1 MKVRLRTALA
11 ALILASVTTIFSP
24 ARTNAQNPGDYP
36 RQNQDRNRDQNRDQR
51 RDGDD
56 RRDHDRGPGRDRV
69 TILTRDQAGP
79 IMPAT
84 VFYRGQS
91 APIQARNSA
100 GLRLRGDRLVLAAMV
115 DTSGYSTGVAQNYQ
129 AYLITEVPLRIGDQT
144 LRPGAYGFGFLDAH
158 GAGPDQMIVLDLGGN
173 ELFRTQT
180 FRAPDLNRP
189 TPLQILPD
197 PTSPDRFRLFLG
209 RSFVPLSPA

>member
-1 MKVRLRTALA
+1 MTSTPPNRRIALA
-11 ALILASVTTIFSP
+11 TLLLACAATVLTH
-24 ARTNAQNPGDYP
+24 AQNPGDYP
-36 RQNQDRNRDQNRDQR
+36 RQDPNQRPDQR

-56 RRDHDRGPGRDRV
+56 RRDRGRDRDHDRDHDRA
-69 TILTRDQAGP
+69 TILNRDQAGP
-79 IMPAT
+79 LMPAT

-115 DTSGYSTGVAQNYQ
+115 DTSGYSTGVAATYQ
-129 AYLITEVPLRIGDQT
+129 AYLITEVPLRVGDQT

-158 GAGPDQMIVLDLGGN
+158 GRGPDQMVVLDIGGN

-180 FRAPDLNRP
+180 TRAPDLNRP

-197 PTSPDRFRLFLG
+197 PTSPDSVRLFLG
-209 RSFVPLSPA
+209 RSFVSLSPA

>member
-1 MKVRLRTALA
+1 MTARQTQRCLSLFALLLALA
-11 ALILASVTTIFSP
+11 VTAQTQ
-24 ARTNAQNPGDYP
+24 AQNPNDYP
-36 RQNQDRNRDQNRDQR
+36 RQNGDPRPYGQQR

-56 RRDHDRGPGRDRV
+56 RRDRRGPNGDRDRIA
-69 TILTRDQAGP
+69 ILTRDQAGP
-79 IMPAT
+79 IFPAT

-115 DTSGYSTGVAQNYQ
+115 DTSGYSTGVAATYQ
-129 AYLITEVPLRIGDQT
+129 AYLITEVPLRVGDQT
-144 LRPGAYGFGFLDAH
+144 LRPGAYGFGFVEH
-158 GAGPDQMIVLDLGGN
+158 DQMIVLDLGGN

-180 FRAPDLNRP
+180 QRAPDLNRP

-197 PTSPDRFRLFLG
+197 PSGPDRARLFLG
-209 RSFVPLSPA
+209 RSFVVLSPAQ